1 MAGGTVL
8 ISPLRHKNWLKHV
21 NTASLVMFGVVTPNT
36 LTTLEETECYYNT
49 KLSYL
54 PSCNCSGLSSDIQR
68 SYTAVYQRYDTYRP

>member
-8 ISPLRHKNWLKHV
+8 ISPLWHKNWFKHV
-21 NTASLVMFGVVTPNT
+21 NTASLAMFGVVTPNT
-36 LTTLEETECYYNT
+36 LTTLEDYYNT